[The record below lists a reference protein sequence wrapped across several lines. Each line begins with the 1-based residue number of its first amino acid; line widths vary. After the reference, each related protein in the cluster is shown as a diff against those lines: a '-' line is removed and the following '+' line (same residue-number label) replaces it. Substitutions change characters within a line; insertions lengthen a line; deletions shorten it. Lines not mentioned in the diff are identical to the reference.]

1 MVGVLFEADEE
12 VLLLLE
18 LERFHIMDPARR
30 HVAEIWDSERLSL
43 FFLKSDKSLGTC
55 EWCTYEEGVHEL
67 DRHLLSASMQPDLV
81 YHSGAIIVN
90 HAGAE
95 QVEQDIW

>member
-43 FFLKSDKSLGTC
+43 LFLKPDKS
-55 EWCTYEEGVHEL
+55 
-67 DRHLLSASMQPDLV
+67 
-81 YHSGAIIVN
+81 
-90 HAGAE
+90 
-95 QVEQDIW
+95 